1 MKHDDYYDKG
11 LHDLEVAYKACLYC
25 IIGITALLLL
35 LMLVGC
41 KTVYVP
47 VKEVHTEYV
56 TKTDTF
62 KQKDS
67 IFCHD
72 SVYIHSVGDTVWF
85 EKWHTKY
92 RDKIKEVVRIDSFI
106 KNDSI
111 PVPYPVEKKLTPWQQ
126 AKQDFGGYA
135 LIIVSFIFVLVVI
148 KVIRWLRRQSMS

>member
-1 MKHDDYYDKG
+1 MIDNNDYYNKEF
-11 LHDLEVAYKACLYC
+11 HDLEIAYKVCLYC
-25 IIGITALLLL
+25 IIGITTLLII

-62 KQKDS
+62 RQKDS

-111 PVPYPVEKKLTPWQQ
+111 PVPYPVEKKL
-126 AKQDFGGYA
+126 AFKEKI
-135 LIIVSFIFVLVVI
+135 LISLGKFLPVCFLVSIIYFFI
-148 KVIRWLRRQSMS
+148 KRK